1 MLHGL
6 TGRRTYGVLPFQH
19 GLGIDE
25 EDGLRVSLRGAVRE
39 SVVAPPVGDDV
50 LRVAVCAVPLMSN
63 FTDVDAL
70 AAEPGVVVRFVDRA
84 EELVDADL
92 VVVPGTRGTVR
103 ALRWLR
109 ERGLAD
115 ALARRAAEG
124 RPVLGICGGFQVLG
138 EHIEDD
144 VESRE
149 GSVAGLGLLPVRVRF
164 AREKTLARPV
174 GEALGEPVEGYE
186 IHHGVA
192 EVAGGEA
199 FLDGCRVGEMWGTHW
214 HGSLESD
221 GFRRRFLAGWR
232 GRPAPLRPRAR
243 TSFAAL
249 REEQLDLLGD
259 LIEEHAD
266 TDALL
271 SLIEKGAPA
280 GLPFI
285 APGAPVTGGP
295 GTRPRPP
302 RPLPERSFECHHAP
316 RHQGGPVST
325 PYPFTA
331 LVGQDDLRLALL
343 LNAVS
348 PAVGGVLVRGEKGT
362 AKSTAVRAL
371 SALLPEVPVVAGC
384 RFSLRPGR
392 RRPELPRRPARGGRR
407 AARPARMVELPVG
420 ASEDRLV
427 GALDIERALAEGVK
441 AFEPGLLADAHRG
454 ILYVDEVNL
463 LHDHLVDLLLDAAAM
478 GASYVEREGVSVRH
492 AARFLLVGTMNPEEG
507 ELRPQLLDRFGLTV
521 EVAASRE
528 TDQRVEVV
536 RRRLAHDDD
545 PEAFAGRWADEE
557 AALRDRVVAAR
568 ALLPQVVLGDGALR
582 QIAATCAAFEVD
594 GMRADIV
601 MARTATALAAWAG
614 RTDVRSEDVRQA
626 ALLALPHRRRR
637 NPFDAPGLDEDKLD
651 ETLDEAREDDAPEP
665 PGSPEPPEGD
675 DDPDGG
681 PGGGGGQP
689 PADGGPDSPGLP
701 PQQSR
706 DQAEDRNQGEGAGQE
721 DAPAPQA
728 PAAGGPGEQGAV
740 SAAEPFRTRML
751 SVPGIGEGA
760 AGRRSRARTEHG
772 RTTGSRRP
780 RGALTKLHLAATV
793 QAAAP
798 HQRARGRSGT
808 GLVVR
813 RDDLRQATR
822 EGREGNLVLFVVDA
836 SGSMAARQ
844 RMSAVKG
851 AVLSLLL
858 DAYQRRD
865 KVGLVTFRGS
875 AAEVALP
882 PTSSVDAA
890 AARLETLP
898 TGGRTPLAAGLLR
911 AHDVLRV
918 ERLRDAAR
926 RPLLVVVTDGRA
938 TGGVEPVAQAGRA
951 ARLFAADGVA
961 SVVVDCESG
970 YVRLGLAGQLAGEL
984 GGTAVTLDELRADS
998 IAGLV
1003 KDVQGHGN
1011 HSRKAA

>member
-1 MLHGL
+1 M
-6 TGRRTYGVLPFQH
+6 TTPF
-19 GLGIDE
+19 
-25 EDGLRVSLRGAVRE
+25 
-39 SVVAPPVGDDV
+39 
-50 LRVAVCAVPLMSN
+50 
-63 FTDVDAL
+63 
-70 AAEPGVVVRFVDRA
+70 
-84 EELVDADL
+84 
-92 VVVPGTRGTVR
+92 
-103 ALRWLR
+103 
-109 ERGLAD
+109 
-115 ALARRAAEG
+115 
-124 RPVLGICGGFQVLG
+124 
-138 EHIEDD
+138 
-144 VESRE
+144 
-149 GSVAGLGLLPVRVRF
+149 
-164 AREKTLARPV
+164 
-174 GEALGEPVEGYE
+174 
-186 IHHGVA
+186 
-192 EVAGGEA
+192 
-199 FLDGCRVGEMWGTHW
+199 
-214 HGSLESD
+214 
-221 GFRRRFLAGWR
+221 
-232 GRPAPLRPRAR
+232 
-243 TSFAAL
+243 
-249 REEQLDLLGD
+249 
-259 LIEEHAD
+259 
-266 TDALL
+266 
-271 SLIEKGAPA
+271 
-280 GLPFI
+280 
-285 APGAPVTGGP
+285 
-295 GTRPRPP
+295 
-302 RPLPERSFECHHAP
+302 
-316 RHQGGPVST
+316 
-325 PYPFTA
+325 PFTA
-331 LVGQDDLRLALL
+331 VVGQDDLRLALL

-371 SALLPEVPVVAGC
+371 SALLPEVAVVPGC
-384 RFSLRPGR
+384 RFSCDPAAPDPSCPDGPHEPGAGTR
-392 RRPELPRRPARGGRR
+392 
-407 AARPARMVELPVG
+407 RPARMVELPVG

-528 TDQRVEVV
+528 PDQRVEVV
-536 RRRLAHDDD
+536 RRRLAYDDD
-545 PEAFAGRWADEE
+545 PAGFAARWADEE
-557 AALRDRVVAAR
+557 SSVRQRIVAAR
-568 ALLPQVVLGDGALR
+568 RLLPSVRLGDGALR

-614 RTDVRSEDVRQA
+614 RTEVLAEDVRQA

-651 ETLDEAREDDAPEP
+651 QTLEEFGE
-665 PGSPEPPEGD
+665 ED
-675 DDPDGG
+675 DDPDPDGGG

-689 PADGGPDSPGLP
+689 SPDAGPQGGDTGARPEAG
-701 PQQSR
+701 
-706 DQAEDRNQGEGAGQE
+706 EDEG
-721 DAPAPQA
+721 APQA
-728 PAAGGPGEQGAV
+728 SGGGEQSPAR
-740 SAAEPFRTRML
+740 AAEPFRTKVL

-772 RTTGSRRP
+772 RTTGARRP
-780 RGALTKLHLAATV
+780 RGTLTKLHLAATV

-798 HQRARGRSGT
+798 HQRARGRSGP

-836 SGSMAARQ
+836 SGSMAARA

-875 AAEVALP
+875 AADVALP

-890 AARLETLP
+890 AARLESLP
-898 TGGRTPLAAGLLR
+898 TGGRTPLAAGLLK

-918 ERLRDAAR
+918 ERLRDPAR
-926 RPLLVVVTDGRA
+926 RPLVVLVTDGRA
-938 TGGVEPVAQAGRA
+938 TGGPEPVALAGRA

-961 SVVVDCESG
+961 CVVVDCESG
-970 YVRLGLAGQLAGEL
+970 PVRLGLAGQLAGEL

-1003 KDVQGHGN
+1003 KDVQ
-1011 HSRKAA
+1011 RRAA

>member
-1 MLHGL
+1 M
-6 TGRRTYGVLPFQH
+6 
-19 GLGIDE
+19 
-25 EDGLRVSLRGAVRE
+25 
-39 SVVAPPVGDDV
+39 
-50 LRVAVCAVPLMSN
+50 
-63 FTDVDAL
+63 
-70 AAEPGVVVRFVDRA
+70 
-84 EELVDADL
+84 
-92 VVVPGTRGTVR
+92 
-103 ALRWLR
+103 
-109 ERGLAD
+109 
-115 ALARRAAEG
+115 
-124 RPVLGICGGFQVLG
+124 
-138 EHIEDD
+138 
-144 VESRE
+144 
-149 GSVAGLGLLPVRVRF
+149 
-164 AREKTLARPV
+164 
-174 GEALGEPVEGYE
+174 
-186 IHHGVA
+186 
-192 EVAGGEA
+192 
-199 FLDGCRVGEMWGTHW
+199 
-214 HGSLESD
+214 
-221 GFRRRFLAGWR
+221 
-232 GRPAPLRPRAR
+232 
-243 TSFAAL
+243 
-249 REEQLDLLGD
+249 
-259 LIEEHAD
+259 
-266 TDALL
+266 
-271 SLIEKGAPA
+271 
-280 GLPFI
+280 
-285 APGAPVTGGP
+285 
-295 GTRPRPP
+295 
-302 RPLPERSFECHHAP
+302 
-316 RHQGGPVST
+316 ST

-331 LVGQDDLRLALL
+331 IVGQDDLRLGLL

-371 SALLPEVPVVAGC
+371 AALMPEVSVVPGC
-384 RFSLRPGR
+384 RFSCDPASPDPACPDG
-392 RRPELPRRPARGGRR
+392 PHAEAAGVSRPART
-407 AARPARMVELPVG
+407 VELPVG

-427 GALDIERALAEGVK
+427 GALDIERALSEGVK

-521 EVAASRE
+521 EVSASRD
-528 TDQRVEVV
+528 TDERVEVV
-536 RRRLAHDDD
+536 RRRLAYDDD
-545 PEAFAGRWADEE
+545 PEGFAARWAEE
-557 AALRDRVVAAR
+557 EGALRERIAAARVLLPRVV
-568 ALLPQVVLGDGALR
+568 LSDGVLR

-614 RTDVRSEDVRQA
+614 REEVTADDVRQA

-651 ETLDEAREDDAPEP
+651 QTLDEAGPQENND
-665 PGSPEPPEGD
+665 GD
-675 DDPDGG
+675 DDPGPGPDGG
-681 PGGGGGQP
+681 GDGGGGGGVP
-689 PADGGPDSPGLP
+689 PQADGEDRTPPQGSEGDSPSP
-701 PQQSR
+701 AP
-706 DQAEDRNQGEGAGQE
+706 EGAP
-721 DAPAPQA
+721 DAPGRP
-728 PAAGGPGEQGAV
+728 AGGEQQPVA
-740 SAAEPFRTRML
+740 SAEPFRTKML
-751 SVPGIGEGA
+751 SVPGLGEGA

-772 RTTGSRRP
+772 RTTGARRP
-780 RGALTKLHLAATV
+780 EGALTRLHLAATV

-798 HQRARGRSGT
+798 HQRARGRAGR

-865 KVGLVTFRGS
+865 KVGLVTFRGKE
-875 AAEVALP
+875 ADVALP

-890 AARLETLP
+890 AARLESLP
-898 TGGRTPLAAGLLR
+898 TGGRTPLAAGLLK

-918 ERLRDAAR
+918 ERLRDPSR

-938 TGGVEPVAQAGRA
+938 TGGPEPVALAGRA
-951 ARLFAADGVA
+951 GRLHRSEGTA

-970 YVRLGLAGQLAGEL
+970 YVRLGLAGELAREL

-1003 KDVQGHGN
+1003 KDVT
-1011 HSRKAA
+1011 AAGRAA

>member
-1 MLHGL
+1 M
-6 TGRRTYGVLPFQH
+6 
-19 GLGIDE
+19 
-25 EDGLRVSLRGAVRE
+25 
-39 SVVAPPVGDDV
+39 
-50 LRVAVCAVPLMSN
+50 
-63 FTDVDAL
+63 
-70 AAEPGVVVRFVDRA
+70 
-84 EELVDADL
+84 
-92 VVVPGTRGTVR
+92 
-103 ALRWLR
+103 
-109 ERGLAD
+109 
-115 ALARRAAEG
+115 
-124 RPVLGICGGFQVLG
+124 
-138 EHIEDD
+138 
-144 VESRE
+144 
-149 GSVAGLGLLPVRVRF
+149 
-164 AREKTLARPV
+164 
-174 GEALGEPVEGYE
+174 
-186 IHHGVA
+186 
-192 EVAGGEA
+192 
-199 FLDGCRVGEMWGTHW
+199 
-214 HGSLESD
+214 
-221 GFRRRFLAGWR
+221 
-232 GRPAPLRPRAR
+232 
-243 TSFAAL
+243 
-249 REEQLDLLGD
+249 
-259 LIEEHAD
+259 
-266 TDALL
+266 
-271 SLIEKGAPA
+271 
-280 GLPFI
+280 
-285 APGAPVTGGP
+285 
-295 GTRPRPP
+295 
-302 RPLPERSFECHHAP
+302 
-316 RHQGGPVST
+316 ST

-371 SALLPEVPVVAGC
+371 SALLPQVPVVAGC
-384 RFSLRPGR
+384 RFSCD
-392 RRPELPRRPARGGRR
+392 PAAPDPACPDGPHDAGGASVRD
-407 AARPARMVELPVG
+407 ARMVELPVG

-427 GALDIERALAEGVK
+427 GALDIERALSEGVK

-536 RRRLAHDDD
+536 RRRLAYDDDAEGFAARWHDD
-545 PEAFAGRWADEE
+545 ES
-557 AALRDRVVAAR
+557 ALRERIVAAR
-568 ALLPQVVLGDGALR
+568 ALLPQVRLGDGALR

-614 RTDVRSEDVRQA
+614 REDVTAEDVRQA

-651 ETLDEAREDDAPEP
+651 DTLEQADDGQNDGDDGDNDPEP
-665 PGSPEPPEGD
+665 DGD
-675 DDPDGG
+675 G
-681 PGGGGGQP
+681 PGGGGQP
-689 PADGGPDSPGLP
+689 PQGGPDTPDVP
-701 PQQSR
+701 
-706 DQAEDRNQGEGAGQE
+706 DQRAPH
-721 DAPAPQA
+721 DAPADDGESGPKEQEPAQA
-728 PAAGGPGEQGAV
+728 PAAGAGAGAGEQQAV
-740 SAAEPFRTRML
+740 RASEPFRTKML
-751 SVPGIGEGA
+751 SVPGLGEGA

-772 RTTGSRRP
+772 RTTGARRP
-780 RGALTKLHLAATV
+780 QGALTKLHLAATV

-798 HQRARGRSGT
+798 HQRARGRSGR

-875 AAEVALP
+875 DAEVALP

-898 TGGRTPLAAGLLR
+898 TGGRTPIAAGLLK

-918 ERLRDAAR
+918 ERLRDPAR
-926 RPLLVVVTDGRA
+926 RPLVVVVTDGRA
-938 TGGVEPVAQAGRA
+938 TGGVEPVARAGRA
-951 ARLFAADGVA
+951 ARLFGAAGIA

-970 YVRLGLAGQLAGEL
+970 HVRLGLAGQLAGEL
-984 GGTAVTLDELRADS
+984 GGTAVTLDELRAES

-1003 KDVQGHGN
+1003 KDVQGTHTR
-1011 HSRKAA
+1011 SVA

>member
-1 MLHGL
+1 M
-6 TGRRTYGVLPFQH
+6 
-19 GLGIDE
+19 
-25 EDGLRVSLRGAVRE
+25 
-39 SVVAPPVGDDV
+39 
-50 LRVAVCAVPLMSN
+50 
-63 FTDVDAL
+63 
-70 AAEPGVVVRFVDRA
+70 
-84 EELVDADL
+84 
-92 VVVPGTRGTVR
+92 
-103 ALRWLR
+103 
-109 ERGLAD
+109 
-115 ALARRAAEG
+115 
-124 RPVLGICGGFQVLG
+124 
-138 EHIEDD
+138 
-144 VESRE
+144 
-149 GSVAGLGLLPVRVRF
+149 
-164 AREKTLARPV
+164 
-174 GEALGEPVEGYE
+174 
-186 IHHGVA
+186 
-192 EVAGGEA
+192 
-199 FLDGCRVGEMWGTHW
+199 
-214 HGSLESD
+214 
-221 GFRRRFLAGWR
+221 
-232 GRPAPLRPRAR
+232 
-243 TSFAAL
+243 
-249 REEQLDLLGD
+249 
-259 LIEEHAD
+259 
-266 TDALL
+266 
-271 SLIEKGAPA
+271 
-280 GLPFI
+280 
-285 APGAPVTGGP
+285 
-295 GTRPRPP
+295 
-302 RPLPERSFECHHAP
+302 
-316 RHQGGPVST
+316 ST
-325 PYPFTA
+325 PFPFTA
-331 LVGQDDLRLALL
+331 VVGQDDLRLALL

-371 SALLPEVPVVAGC
+371 SALLPQVPVVPGC
-384 RFSLRPGR
+384 RFSCDPAAPDPGC
-392 RRPELPRRPARGGRR
+392 PDGPHEPGTGTTR
-407 AARPARMVELPVG
+407 AARMVELPVG

-528 TDQRVEVV
+528 PEQRVEVV

-545 PEAFAGRWADEE
+545 PAGFAARWAEEE
-557 AALRDRVVAAR
+557 AAVRARIVAAR
-568 ALLPQVVLGDGALR
+568 TLLPQVRLGDGALR

-614 RTDVRSEDVRQA
+614 RTDVLAEDVRQA

-651 ETLDEAREDDAPEP
+651 ETLEQFG
-665 PGSPEPPEGD
+665 GSDD
-675 DDPDGG
+675 DDPDPGPDG

-689 PADGGPDSPGLP
+689 PQADGGPRGGETGARPESGEDGE
-701 PQQSR
+701 PQAS
-706 DQAEDRNQGEGAGQE
+706 GAGE
-721 DAPAPQA
+721 QA
-728 PAAGGPGEQGAV
+728 AV
-740 SAAEPFRTRML
+740 RAAEPFRAKVL

-772 RTTGSRRP
+772 RTTGARRP
-780 RGALTKLHLAATV
+780 RGTLTKLHLAATV

-798 HQRARGRSGT
+798 HQRARGRSGP

-865 KVGLVTFRGS
+865 KVGLVTFRGRD
-875 AAEVALP
+875 AEVALP

-890 AARLETLP
+890 AARLESLP
-898 TGGRTPLAAGLLR
+898 TGGRTPLAAGLLT
-911 AHDVLRV
+911 AHEVLRV
-918 ERLRDAAR
+918 ERLRDPAR
-926 RPLLVVVTDGRA
+926 RALVVVVTDGRA
-938 TGGVEPVAQAGRA
+938 TGGTEPVALAGRA
-951 ARLFAADGVA
+951 ARLLAAGGVA

-970 YVRLGLAGQLAGEL
+970 PVRLGLAGQLAGEL
-984 GGTAVTLDELRADS
+984 GGTAVTLDELRADG
-998 IAGLV
+998 IAGV
-1003 KDVQGHGN
+1003 VRNVQDAQRN
-1011 HSRKAA
+1011 PRRAA

>member
-1 MLHGL
+1 M
-6 TGRRTYGVLPFQH
+6 
-19 GLGIDE
+19 
-25 EDGLRVSLRGAVRE
+25 
-39 SVVAPPVGDDV
+39 
-50 LRVAVCAVPLMSN
+50 
-63 FTDVDAL
+63 
-70 AAEPGVVVRFVDRA
+70 
-84 EELVDADL
+84 
-92 VVVPGTRGTVR
+92 
-103 ALRWLR
+103 
-109 ERGLAD
+109 
-115 ALARRAAEG
+115 
-124 RPVLGICGGFQVLG
+124 
-138 EHIEDD
+138 
-144 VESRE
+144 
-149 GSVAGLGLLPVRVRF
+149 
-164 AREKTLARPV
+164 
-174 GEALGEPVEGYE
+174 
-186 IHHGVA
+186 
-192 EVAGGEA
+192 
-199 FLDGCRVGEMWGTHW
+199 
-214 HGSLESD
+214 
-221 GFRRRFLAGWR
+221 
-232 GRPAPLRPRAR
+232 
-243 TSFAAL
+243 
-249 REEQLDLLGD
+249 
-259 LIEEHAD
+259 
-266 TDALL
+266 
-271 SLIEKGAPA
+271 
-280 GLPFI
+280 
-285 APGAPVTGGP
+285 
-295 GTRPRPP
+295 
-302 RPLPERSFECHHAP
+302 
-316 RHQGGPVST
+316 ST

-371 SALLPEVPVVAGC
+371 SALLPQVPVVAGC
-384 RFSLRPGR
+384 RFSCD
-392 RRPELPRRPARGGRR
+392 PAAPDPACPDGPHEAGGASVRD
-407 AARPARMVELPVG
+407 ARMVELPVG

-536 RRRLAHDDD
+536 RRRLAYDDD
-545 PEAFAGRWADEE
+545 AEGFAARWHDEE
-557 AALRDRVVAAR
+557 SALRARIIAAR
-568 ALLPQVVLGDGALR
+568 ALLPQVRLGDGALR

-614 RTDVRSEDVRQA
+614 REDVLAEDVRQA

-651 ETLDEAREDDAPEP
+651 DTLEQAAGDDEGD
-665 PGSPEPPEGD
+665 GGD

-681 PGGGGGQP
+681 GGPGGGGQP
-689 PADGGPDSPGLP
+689 PESGPDAPEAADSPEASDSPADG
-701 PQQSR
+701 Q
-706 DQAEDRNQGEGAGQE
+706 ETGQDDE
-721 DAPAPQA
+721 SAPSQA
-728 PAAGGPGEQGAV
+728 PAAGGGEQQAV
-740 SAAEPFRTRML
+740 RAAEPFRTKML
-751 SVPGIGEGA
+751 SVPGLGEGA

-772 RTTGSRRP
+772 RTTGARRP

-798 HQRARGRSGT
+798 HQRARGRSGR

-865 KVGLVTFRGS
+865 KVGLITFRG
-875 AAEVALP
+875 ADAEVALP

-898 TGGRTPLAAGLLR
+898 TGGRTPVAAGLLK
-911 AHDVLRV
+911 AHEVLRV
-918 ERLRDAAR
+918 ERLRDPAR
-926 RPLLVVVTDGRA
+926 RPLVVVVTDGRA
-938 TGGVEPVAQAGRA
+938 TGGVEPVARAGRA
-951 ARLFAADGVA
+951 ARLFGAAGIA

-970 YVRLGLAGQLAGEL
+970 PVRLGLAGQLAGEL
-984 GGTAVTLDELRADS
+984 GGTAVTLDELRAES

-1003 KDVQGHGN
+1003 KDVQGTRTR
-1011 HSRKAA
+1011 SVA